1 MAKKNTEEAEQEAA
15 KQKYIDELKA
25 IIQYSI
31 SKFDDQILY
40 ISSGALG
47 LSLGFIKDIVP
58 LGSAAYRWVLV
69 TSWWVLAATIII
81 SLVSHLV
88 SYYLTQNQIQKIE
101 NKKPLKD
108 DKVTPILNI
117 ITVFLLILGIL
128 TQVIFVSLNTDNM
141 AKDNASSKA
150 NSSQGQPNKVGSIP
164 LGMPVSSPPK
174 TIRPDTTSTT
184 NSGNKNK

>member
-1 MAKKNTEEAEQEAA
+1 MAKKNTEEAGQEAV

-58 LGSAAYRWVLV
+58 LGTAAYRWVLI
-69 TSWWVLAATIII
+69 TSWWVLAVTIII
-81 SLVSHLV
+81 SLISHLV
-88 SYYLTQNQIQKIE
+88 SYYLTQKQIQKIE
-101 NKKPLKD
+101 SQEQLRD
-108 DKVTPILNI
+108 DKTTPTLNI
-117 ITVFLLILGIL
+117 ISVSLLVLGIL

-141 AKDNASSKA
+141 AKDNTSTQT
-150 NSSQGQPNKVGSIP
+150 NSPQGQPNKVGSIP

-174 TIRPDTTSTT
+174 TILPDSTSTV
-184 NSGNKNK
+184 NSGKKNK